1 MSSASASSQRSSN
14 SGWAVRR
21 CSRSPRGRRIR
32 APSAPQ
38 CTYTCQ
44 ESSRSAC
51 SLEMSTTRQCA
62 PDSTQRSR
70 SSIVSVW
77 VPIVAPVGS
86 AACFWSVHL
95 ASREA
100 PVLTPGHAQPRSSQ
114 APPGRRWGGA
124 SVDALAQ
131 SVRHRTVIGNERPED
146 TNPGDKGHALLR
158 MCRARHR
165 KDGRGATQLSGPTPS
180 RTPARDGRTP
190 VWQHPRWLPPQ
201 HLGIRMHCGT

>member
-14 SGWAVRR
+14 SWAVRR

-62 PDSTQRSR
+62 PDSTQRSG
-70 SSIVSVW
+70 SSVVSGGYPSWVQSDLRLVSVC
-77 VPIVAPVGS
+77 PP
-86 AACFWSVHL
+86 SV
-95 ASREA
+95 REA
-100 PVLTPGHAQPRSSQ
+100 PVLTPGHAQPRSSK
-114 APPGRRWGGA
+114 APPGRRWGDA

-146 TNPGDKGHALLR
+146 TNTEDKGHALLR